1 MKRLLR
7 LAFLGS
13 PQFSVPSLKK
23 LLEESHEIVCVYT
36 QPPRPAG
43 RKLQIRKQPVYS
55 YAESKGLNIRTPE
68 NFSGV
73 DDQKAFMDL
82 DLDIAVV
89 VAYGSILPEKILTA
103 PRLGCINLHASYL
116 PRWRGAAP
124 IQHAIMSGDK
134 ETGISIIILDKGV
147 DTGPILNRIRIPILK
162 NMTFNKLHDL
172 LSIKGAEILSSSIN
186 LYSQGKLDPFLQE
199 NEGVIYAPK
208 ISSKD
213 RLLNFNRPAEELE
226 RQVRAL
232 NPIPSSN
239 CLIKNELVK
248 VFEVQI
254 IEKSGPP
261 GTLLND
267 EFVVACKK
275 NALRILKLQR
285 PGKKIIQADEA
296 LKSWKINIGDKL
308 N

>member
-296 LKSWKINIGDKL
+296 LKGWKINIGDKL

>member
-1 MKRLLR
+1 LKRLLR

-296 LKSWKINIGDKL
+296 LKGWKINIGDKL